1 MTGRERFQA
10 ALAHR
15 EGDRVPI
22 HDGPWFTTEDR
33 WHEEGLPADTTADE
47 FFGYELAETW
57 VGVGFKFPVE
67 TVEETEEYTLI
78 RNSDGVLAKN
88 WKHATS
94 TPEWAEFS
102 IRTRA
107 DWEEHKHEMVWTGE
121 GVDWE
126 AMRAAERRAR
136 ERGQWFCLRCSFGFT
151 SVLSFMGTEAALLTM
166 AADPEWTAEMFDRS
180 AQGVCEALDDVLGH
194 GIELDGCY
202 PANDLGYRNGP
213 LFSPAMFRRFE
224 LPQHRRFYQAA
235 LGHGLPTIL
244 HSCGCVH
251 PFIPDLI
258 EAGLACLQPLE
269 VKAGMDLL
277 ALKAQYGEVLALMGG
292 IDVRKMAHPDP
303 SVIEDE
309 IRTKIGVA
317 KVGGG
322 YLYHSDHSIP
332 DNVSF
337 AQYQRVIEL
346 AKKYGSYE

>member
-136 ERGQWFCLRCSFGFT
+136 ERDEQQPADRRRRRRTLDPVPRHHG
-151 SVLSFMGTEAALLTM
+151 VLS
-166 AADPEWTAEMFDRS
+166 WS
-180 AQGVCEALDDVLGH
+180 ASRH
-194 GIELDGCY
+194 GFLH
-202 PANDLGYRNGP
+202 R
-213 LFSPAMFRRFE
+213 FSR
-224 LPQHRRFYQAA
+224 
-235 LGHGLPTIL
+235 
-244 HSCGCVH
+244 
-251 PFIPDLI
+251 
-258 EAGLACLQPLE
+258 
-269 VKAGMDLL
+269 
-277 ALKAQYGEVLALMGG
+277 
-292 IDVRKMAHPDP
+292 
-303 SVIEDE
+303 
-309 IRTKIGVA
+309 
-317 KVGGG
+317 
-322 YLYHSDHSIP
+322 
-332 DNVSF
+332 
-337 AQYQRVIEL
+337 
-346 AKKYGSYE
+346 